1 MNTNAIDKI
10 IKELSYRDYIAT
22 WKKYPKSFIDYYR
35 GTTNKKP
42 RKYYPFTYVLGI
54 ETEEALSIKKDYI
67 AGIID
72 ENAYKAYCLKF
83 NLLNREA

>member
-10 IKELSYRDYIAT
+10 IKELSYRDYIAA
-22 WKKYPKSFIDYYR
+22 WKKYPKTFIDYYR
-35 GTTNKKP
+35 GITNKKP

-67 AGIID
+67 TGIID
-72 ENAYKAYCLKF
+72 ENEYKAYCLKF
-83 NLLNREA
+83 NLLNQEA